1 MQHAVIYICSLV
13 YTMNNYNNNQRY
25 SHIKNLLCHDFLF
38 NLFSWTQM
46 ASSKESHY
54 GTCEGPIVG
63 VDRIFV
69 AWHVDPEWQVTMVP
83 CLWKTLEIQRGT
95 EPENGNLEEVPNLA
109 IILLLK
115 FHVPFPWCICYV
127 REILDICAVFS
138 LKSPSY
144 LPPSH
149 LFPNPKHVRSIEIN
163 PSTHNPSTCGVGIR
177 QVGLQ

>member
-1 MQHAVIYICSLV
+1 
-13 YTMNNYNNNQRY
+13 MNNYNNNQRY
-25 SHIKNLLCHDFLF
+25 SHIKNLLFHDFLF
-38 NLFSWTQM
+38 HLFSWTPM
-46 ASSKESHY
+46 ASSKQSHY

-69 AWHVDPEWQVTMVP
+69 AWHVDTEWRVTMVP

-109 IILLLK
+109 IILLLE

-127 REILDICAVFS
+127 PEILFS

-144 LPPSH
+144 LPPSTLYRRIEKMPALESTFH
-149 LFPNPKHVRSIEIN
+149 LFPPNMSDPLK
-163 PSTHNPSTCGVGIR
+163 STHQPIIHPPVELGSDK
-177 QVGLQ
+177 